1 MPKLPVVSGRTL
13 IRFLTDLGYSVI
25 RRRGSHVRLEK
36 QFATGAHG
44 ITVPDHR
51 EIARGTLNVILNRVS
66 ERAGI
71 GKDELIR
78 LVRGS

>member
-1 MPKLPVVSGRTL
+1 
-13 IRFLTDLGYSVI
+13 
-25 RRRGSHVRLEK
+25 LEK

-78 LVRGS
+78 LLRGS